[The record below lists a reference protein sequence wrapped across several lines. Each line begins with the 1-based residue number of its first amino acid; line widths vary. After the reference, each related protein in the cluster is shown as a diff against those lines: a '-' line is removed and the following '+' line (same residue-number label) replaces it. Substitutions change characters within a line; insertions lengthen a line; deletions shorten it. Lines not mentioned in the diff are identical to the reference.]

1 MNVKVSNFCDK
12 YLTCSE
18 NKTKTDIEFATNR
31 KLQKGKCADAK
42 TPTQKEILLAKS
54 ITFIFETS
62 CFCSF
67 QECAKKNTQATKIQH
82 VGEPAASAFQK
93 NFK

>member
-18 NKTKTDIEFATNR
+18 NKTKIDIEFATNR

-42 TPTQKEILLAKS
+42 TPTQKEIYLAKA
-54 ITFIFETS
+54 ITFMFETS
-62 CFCSF
+62 CLCSF
-67 QECAKKNTQATKIQH
+67 QECAKKTTQAFKNQN
-82 VGEPAASAFQK
+82 VGEPVASAFQK
-93 NFK
+93 NFE